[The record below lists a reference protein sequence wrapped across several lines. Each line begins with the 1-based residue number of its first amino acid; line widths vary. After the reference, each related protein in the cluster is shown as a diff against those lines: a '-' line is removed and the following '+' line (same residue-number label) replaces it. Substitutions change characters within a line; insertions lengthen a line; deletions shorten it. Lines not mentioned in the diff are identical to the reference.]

1 MYARVTQF
9 DIDAVRIGLNEA
21 LQRFKLAV
29 LPVLQDQ
36 PGYRG
41 LYVLQTPEGRGM
53 LISLWESRESEQAG
67 LRGGYYDEQVHK
79 FLTLYQQPPTREEFQ
94 VTYAEMR
101 PAAAPAV
108 PA

>member
-9 DIDAVRIGLNEA
+9 DIDTVRIGLNEA
-21 LQRFKLAV
+21 LQRFKMAV
-29 LPVLQDQ
+29 LPELQAQ

-53 LISLWESRESEQAG
+53 LISFWDSRESERATVVTG
-67 LRGGYYDEQVHK
+67 FYDEQVQK
-79 FLTLYQQPPTREEFQ
+79 FLTLYRQPPGRDEFQ

-101 PAAAPAV
+101 PTAVPAV
-108 PA
+108 PT